1 VSVVADVSELARR
14 VRQDRT
20 LRREADMMGITVCI
34 VLLAALTAGSDS
46 DPHSRL
52 DVLAIVWATTFA
64 LALTHWFAVV
74 LSMTLV
80 NDPTVKYTRSELLVT
95 QLGVAV
101 IVAVVASIVVLVVS
115 KTYDR
120 FGARMAAAACLCA
133 LVGIE
138 TRGGGRTVKRAI
150 AYAAIALVIG
160 SSIAYVKLL
169 VSR

>member
-1 VSVVADVSELARR
+1 VTAVAGAAEFAKR

-64 LALTHWFAVV
+64 LALTHWFAVS

-80 NDPTVKYTRSELLVT
+80 NDPTFNYTRAELLVT
-95 QLGVAV
+95 QLGIAL
-101 IVAVVASIVVLVVS
+101 IVAVAASIVVLVVPQS
-115 KTYDR
+115 YDR
-120 FGARMAAAACLCA
+120 FGARMTAAVCLGV
-133 LVGIE
+133 LVGTE
-138 TRGGGRTVKRAI
+138 TRGGGRSVRQAVV
-150 AYAAIALVIG
+150 YAAIALVIAG
-160 SSIAYVKLL
+160 SIAYVKMI
-169 VSR
+169 VS

>member
-1 VSVVADVSELARR
+1 
-14 VRQDRT
+14 
-20 LRREADMMGITVCI
+20 MMGITVCI
-34 VLLAALTAGSDS
+34 VLLAALSAGSDS

-52 DVLAIVWATTFA
+52 DVLAIVWAATLA

-95 QLGVAV
+95 QLGMAV
-101 IVAVVASIVVLVVS
+101 IVAVVSSIVVLLVS

-120 FGARMAAAACLCA
+120 FGARMAAAVCLCV
-133 LVGIE
+133 LVGTE
-138 TRGGGRTVKRAI
+138 TRSGGRTVKQSI

-160 SSIAYVKLL
+160 SSIAYVKLI

>member
-1 VSVVADVSELARR
+1 VTAVAGAAEFAKR

-64 LALTHWFAVV
+64 LALTHWFAVA

-80 NDPTVKYTRSELLVT
+80 NDPTFKYTRSELLVT
-95 QLGVAV
+95 QLGIAL
-101 IVAVVASIVVLVVS
+101 IVAVAASIVVLVVPQS
-115 KTYDR
+115 YDR
-120 FGARMAAAACLCA
+120 FGARMTAAVCLGV
-133 LVGIE
+133 LVGTE
-138 TRGGGRTVKRAI
+138 TRGGGRSVRQAVV
-150 AYAAIALVIG
+150 YAAIALVIAG
-160 SSIAYVKLL
+160 SIAYVKMI
-169 VSR
+169 VS